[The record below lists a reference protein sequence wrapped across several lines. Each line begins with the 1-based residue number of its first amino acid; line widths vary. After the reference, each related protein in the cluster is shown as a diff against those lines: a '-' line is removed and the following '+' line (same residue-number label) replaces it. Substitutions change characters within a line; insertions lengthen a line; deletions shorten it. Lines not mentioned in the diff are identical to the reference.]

1 MSIEDLENFNINAK
15 KKELINKYAPKLG
28 FDQDAIDIF
37 FDVLSTVDTIL
48 EKRDVRTKAREWDH
62 VGVKV
67 EDGKVI
73 LPKDFEEIVY
83 EIIRDNQLYTFFLPE
98 HLGGMGFGNLFQGP
112 ISEIIATY
120 DISLQV
126 MIMISLSV
134 VEALVQYH
142 RPNFDPILE
151 EFGEGKRLGYVA
163 FSEPGAGSNLEAVKS
178 TSELVGDEY
187 VLNGT
192 KVWIS
197 NGGYANTGL
206 FLAQNIVNGKRE
218 GTNVFLVTD
227 LDGITPL
234 RVEEKSGL
242 HVSPTAQLLF
252 ENVTVPKENVI
263 AEVGDGYRKVLER
276 LMGMRVGVSFQGIAA
291 AKRLFQEAF
300 DYAKTREQFKR
311 PIIEFPIIENKLREM
326 MRTIPRMEE
335 YGYRA
340 AYTLDRYNKGWV
352 PADVG
357 AGGKEGPEKQ
367 AASMVPG
374 AVRGGLAHHF
384 VSSAKIYT
392 SEVVN
397 QMAYDATQIFG
408 GNGFVAEYEVN
419 KVMRDVRV
427 LAIYE
432 GTSEIHNQILHK
444 TQKAVAM
451 IPNFKRLS
459 ESFDGTTV
467 YERMMFERF
476 PDLKNLI

>member
-1 MSIEDLENFNINAK
+1 MSIEELENFNIDAK
-15 KKELINKYAPKLG
+15 MKELVNHYAPKLG
-28 FDQDAIDIF
+28 FDQDAIDVF
-37 FDVLSTVDTIL
+37 FDVRSTIDTIL
-48 EKRDVRTKAREWDH
+48 EKRDARTKAREWDH

-67 EDGKVI
+67 ENGKVI
-73 LPKDFEEIVY
+73 LPKDFEEIVF
-83 EIIRDNQLYTFFLPE
+83 EIVKDNQLYSFFLPE
-98 HLGGMGFGNLFQGP
+98 DLGGMGFGNLFQGP
-112 ISEIIATY
+112 ITETLARH
-120 DISLQV
+120 DISLQIMV
-126 MIMISLSV
+126 MISLSV
-134 VEALVQYH
+134 IEALVQYYKPH
-142 RPNFDPILE
+142 FDQTLM
-151 EFGEGKRLGYVA
+151 EFAEGKRLGYVA

-206 FLAQNIVNGKRE
+206 FLAQNIVNGKQE
-218 GTNVFLVTD
+218 GTNVLLVTD

-242 HVSPTAQLLF
+242 HVSPTAQLQF
-252 ENVTVPKENVI
+252 ENVTVPKENLI
-263 AEVGDGYRKVLER
+263 AEPGNGYRKVLER

-300 DYAKTREQFKR
+300 SYAKTREQFKR
-311 PIIEFPIIENKLREM
+311 PIIEFPIIKQKLVEM

-335 YGYRA
+335 YGFLA
-340 AYTLDRYNKGWV
+340 GYTLDRYNKGWI
-352 PADVG
+352 PTDVN

-374 AVRGGLAHHF
+374 AVRGGLAHHY
-384 VSSAKIYT
+384 VSSAKLYT

-397 QMAYDATQIFG
+397 QIAYDATQIFG

-419 KVMRDVRV
+419 KIMRDVRV

-432 GTSEIHNQILHK
+432 GTSEIHDQILQRTK
-444 TQKAVAM
+444 QATAM
-451 IPNFKRLS
+451 IPNFKRLYS
-459 ESFDGTTV
+459 TFDGSTV
-467 YERMMFERF
+467 YERIMFERF
-476 PDLKNLI
+476 PDVKELI